1 MVLRFLDSLIRLV
14 VSVVGVCLLT
24 MIVMLSIP
32 GNPVFSVAE
41 RGMDA
46 AELQRRQQE
55 LSLSGTKD
63 RLIFLS
69 QKLLFLDFGT
79 SRITGEDIGQE
90 LSQRLLNTGYLACL
104 SLLLFLCLGIG
115 AAFFAI
121 WYQGRWPDRLIY
133 LLSSWIL
140 ATPVF
145 WFGIVLIGVF
155 SLNLGWFPVSGSDGI
170 VSMILPAL
178 TVSVRP
184 AAFLCKMLRQRL
196 AEILDKRFIAVARA
210 KGLSQSRILF
220 WHVARNGLLP
230 VITIAGMEFSQLL
243 TGAVV
248 AETLFALKG
257 LGSYIV
263 FGVESRDYD
272 IILACVFVSGLLVC
286 LANSLADF
294 LNQMADPRLRQ

>member
-24 MIVMLSIP
+24 MVVMLSIP

-55 LSLSGTKD
+55 LSLSGTKE
-63 RLIFLS
+63 RLVFLA

-79 SRITGEDIGQE
+79 SRITGEDIGRE

-121 WYQGRWPDRLIY
+121 WYQGRWPDRLID
-133 LLSSWIL
+133 LLSSWVL

-230 VITIAGMEFSQLL
+230 VITISGMEFSQLL

-286 LANSLADF
+286 MANSLADF

>member
-1 MVLRFLDSLIRLV
+1 MVHNLFHSLIRLLI
-14 VSVVGVCLLT
+14 SVVGVCLLT
-24 MIVMLSIP
+24 MTVMLCIP

-46 AELQRRQQE
+46 KELLRRQKE
-55 LSLSGTKD
+55 MSLDGPIEK
-63 RLIFLS
+63 LVFLG
-69 QKLLFLDFGT
+69 KKLFLFDFGT
-79 SRITGEDIGQE
+79 SKVTGENIGRE
-90 LSQRLLNTGYLACL
+90 LSQRLYNTTQLACL
-104 SLLLFLCLGIG
+104 SLLFFLCMGVG
-115 AAFFAI
+115 SAFFSA
-121 WYQGRWPDRLIY
+121 WYQNLWPDRL
-133 LLSSWIL
+133 LDVLASWIL
-140 ATPVF
+140 ATPIF
-145 WFGIVLIGVF
+145 WFGIVFIGVF
-155 SLNLGWFPVSGSDGI
+155 SMYLGWFPISGNSGFA
-170 VSMILPAL
+170 SMILPAL

-196 AEILDKRFIAVARA
+196 LEIYKERFITVAMA
-210 KGLSQSRILF
+210 KGLSRFRILF

-230 VITIAGMEFSQLL
+230 AITITGMEFSQLL

-286 LANSLADF
+286 LANSLADV
-294 LNQMADPRLRQ
+294 LNQMVDPRLRS